1 MNSVADCSADT
12 GQKSAP
18 GPRVSFIPADGSPW
32 RQIPD
37 VDDVDRLTFLEPAR
51 NEPARKAHRLIQ
63 RGDGSHE
70 LKTDGYGKAGAF
82 RHCSEPV
89 ADIDALFAALQK
101 HSPLNRFAVRG
112 QVRPGATSII
122 NRKLA
127 TNIADMIDAPSR
139 VVAVDLDGEVAP
151 ADLDTDDI
159 MAVGDYL
166 RGRLPIE
173 LRDVSCVVQ
182 LSAGYGLWRYKPGP
196 VVLKARLW
204 FLNDV
209 PMDGPALRR
218 WFKAANATGC
228 AVMDGAVATANQP
241 IYTAAPLFDG
251 LVDPVPVRLAMLYGE
266 QDTAAIRPPAAARVV
281 YAAGAV
287 GARSPGQLMAL
298 VTAIQRAAESG
309 KPRHP
314 VINSAAFTA
323 GRLVAG
329 GAFTAQEA
337 LELLLPAALAT
348 GSAGAER
355 AVHDGLAAGM
365 KADPILIGAARI
377 DDEAPVTALPE
388 LPSAIEAAELL
399 DSTLTGFF
407 DAVKSGQSTKL
418 GIAGAAG
425 LGKTTRAL
433 ALALDRKVTV
443 DHFVPTQKLAQE
455 QVDRLPPGSAIAIR
469 GRTHGDETRSPLCE
483 KHEAAT
489 ALQAAGLGHWS
500 QVFLCGKYD
509 FAAKQF
515 PCPYS
520 RGCAYHAQFNSTAPI
535 RFYSH
540 EWLTIKQ
547 NERLDFSSGKP
558 VAKVADVTI
567 VDESFSAGFET
578 KHRWTLESLAEAGG
592 LFFDIGDAIRNGTL
606 NQAEHGDT
614 IKAALKVQTGHSFP
628 PIHPE
633 MTAQEAIRAAQQW
646 QSLPREKTPPYDLL
660 RAAQSVLK
668 SGESKRLYA
677 ETLND
682 KTTIYFDA
690 IKELAIESDH
700 WLFLDAS
707 LIPSVVNA
715 VVPGTAVVDI
725 QARRNATFIQLA
737 DTALSKTRL
746 LADNDHL
753 TSRVAEFAERL
764 KANNPNGAVIGPKE
778 FMDRALAAGH
788 FAGLVTGHFGA
799 LRGLNAME
807 LADWLIVV
815 GRNEPPVW
823 AVERKA
829 RAWFAGDPALE
840 LGTVRRAP
848 GWIQS
853 AEGSIGAGDVT
864 TFADAHC
871 QEILEAMREQESLQ
885 AIDRL
890 RLVHAKTPKTV
901 YLLSNLP
908 LPGIR
913 PAVTT
918 LDQLLLPGRLAEVML
933 RDKAILGDSM
943 LAKRHPD
950 LFETDKAAKEALA
963 SLQRPVSLYRTY
975 IGIPAFEE
983 AITPVALVAQNYR
996 TARQKGGK
1004 PRRALLYETTAAAP
1018 LLTALHGGETV
1029 TLRDAPVADPVVD
1042 RATLRGTCTAHG
1054 TAGQVSGIA
1063 PMEEPANDPPLVA
1076 TAVVTF
1082 DQEAFEER
1090 AAILESEA
1098 GFSRDEAE
1106 QRALV
1111 AMAPVVDPTPVV
1123 DPLAE
1128 RVAELM
1134 ALGWAVWNARAR
1146 ASTESTAAWQTKMGA
1161 QP

>member
-1 MNSVADCSADT
+1 M
-12 GQKSAP
+12 SAP
-18 GPRVSFIPADGSPW
+18 GPRVRFIPADGSPW

-51 NEPARKAHRLIQ
+51 NEPARKTHRLIH

-70 LKTDGYGKAGAF
+70 LKTDGYGKAWAF

-89 ADIDALFAALQK
+89 SDIDALFAALRK

-112 QVRPGATSII
+112 SVRPGATSII
-122 NRKLA
+122 NRKL
-127 TNIADMIDAPSR
+127 TGPVADINDTPSR
-139 VVAVDLDGEVAP
+139 VVAVDLDCEVAP
-151 ADLDTDDI
+151 ADLDASDI

-166 RGRLPIE
+166 RGRLPDE
-173 LRDVSCVVQ
+173 LRGVSCVVQ
-182 LSAGYGLWRYKPGP
+182 LSAGYGLWRYRPGP
-196 VVLKARLW
+196 IILKARLW

-241 IYTAAPLFDG
+241 VYTAAPLFDG

-266 QDTAAIRPPAAARVV
+266 QDTAAIRPPVPERIV

-287 GARSPGQLMAL
+287 GSRAPGQLTAL
-298 VTAIQRAAESG
+298 VAAIQRAAESG

-337 LELLLPAALAT
+337 LDMLLPAATAT

-365 KADPILIGAARI
+365 KADPILIGAAQI
-377 DDEAPVTALPE
+377 DAGAPVAALPE
-388 LPSAIEAAELL
+388 LPSAQEAAALL
-399 DSTLTGFF
+399 DSTLVGFF

-433 ALALDRKVTV
+433 ALANERGITV

-455 QVDRLPPGSAIAIR
+455 QVDRLPAGAAIAIR
-469 GRTHGDETRSPLCE
+469 GRTHGDETRAPLCE

-489 ALQAAGLGHWS
+489 ALQAAGLGN
-500 QVFLCGKYD
+500 QAQIFLCGKYD
-509 FAAKQF
+509 FAKKQF

-558 VAKVADVTI
+558 AAKVADVAI

-578 KHRWTLESLAEAGG
+578 KHRWTLESLGEAGG
-592 LFFDIGDAIRNGTL
+592 LFFDIGDAVRNGTL
-606 NQAEHGDT
+606 NQAEHGDA
-614 IKAALKVQTGHSFP
+614 IKMALKVQTGHSFP

-633 MTAQEAIRAAQQW
+633 MTAQEAIRAARQW
-646 QSLPREKTPPYDLL
+646 QSLPRTKTPPYDLL
-660 RAAQSVLK
+660 RAAQSVLE

-690 IKELAIESDH
+690 IKPLAIDSKN

-715 VVPGTAVVDI
+715 VVPGTEIVDI
-725 QARRNATFIQLA
+725 QARRNATLIQIV
-737 DTALSKTRL
+737 DTALSLTRL
-746 LADNDHL
+746 RADNDHL
-753 TSRVAEFAERL
+753 TSRIAEFAERL
-764 KANNPNGAVIGPKE
+764 KANNPNGAVIGPKD
-778 FMDRALAAGH
+778 FMDRTLAAGH

-799 LRGLNAME
+799 LRGLNTME

-823 AVERKA
+823 GVERKA

-840 LGTVRRAP
+840 LGTARRAP
-848 GWIQS
+848 GWIQT
-853 AEGSIGAGDVT
+853 ADGAVKAGNVT
-864 TFADAHC
+864 TFSDAHC
-871 QEILEAMREQESLQ
+871 QEILESLREQESLQ

-901 YLLSNLP
+901 YILSNLP

-913 PAVTT
+913 PAMVTT

-950 LFETDKAAKEALA
+950 LFETDKAAKELLA

-983 AITPVALVAQNYR
+983 AITPVAVVPVNYR
-996 TARQKGGK
+996 TGRQRGGK
-1004 PRRALLYETTAAAP
+1004 PRRALLYETTPAAP
-1018 LLTALHGGETV
+1018 LLTALHDGETV
-1029 TLRDAPVADPVVD
+1029 TLRDAPAAGPPVVD
-1042 RATLRGTCTAHG
+1042 RGVLRGTVSAHG
-1054 TAGQVSGIA
+1054 AAGRVTGTGQIGGIA
-1063 PMEEPANDPPLVA
+1063 PPGYVPTYAMPTHLHDLY
-1076 TAVVTF
+1076 
-1082 DQEAFEER
+1082 
-1090 AAILESEA
+1090 AAINATKAKLWASA
-1098 GFSRDEAE
+1098 GRPPS
-1106 QRALV
+1106 
-1111 AMAPVVDPTPVV
+1111 
-1123 DPLAE
+1123 
-1128 RVAELM
+1128 
-1134 ALGWAVWNARAR
+1134 
-1146 ASTESTAAWQTKMGA
+1146 
-1161 QP
+1161 